1 MLSVKSFVFNEFQE
15 NTYVIWD
22 QTKACAIIDPG
33 CMHAYERQELKQ
45 FIESNGLL
53 PKLLLNTHCHIDHV
67 LGNDFVMQT
76 YQLPLHMHQAELA
89 TYEGTKKWTAMF
101 GIAPL
106 EVPEN
111 LVFLNPGEHIS
122 FGSTQL
128 EILFTP
134 GHSIASCSFLHRENL
149 QLFAGDVL
157 FNYSIGRT
165 DLPGGNLTVLLKS
178 IKENFLVLPDETRVY
193 AGHMEPT
200 TIGEERQQNPYL
212 RNLTASL

>member
-67 LGNDFVMQT
+67 LGNEFVADT
-76 YQLPLHMHQAELA
+76 FKLPLHLHEGELS
-89 TYEGTKKWTAMF
+89 TYQETKRWTALFNMPDLALPQQTVFIKEGEVLHF
-101 GIAPL
+101 G
-106 EVPEN
+106 ETE
-111 LVFLNPGEHIS
+111 
-122 FGSTQL
+122 L

-134 GHSIASCSFLHRENL
+134 GHSVASVSFFHRQSL
-149 QLFAGDVL
+149 QLFSGDVL
-157 FNYSIGRT
+157 FKRSIGRT
-165 DLPGGNLTVLLKS
+165 DLPGGSLPILLKS
-178 IKENFLVLPDETRVY
+178 IREQLYVLPAATKVYSGHFET
-193 AGHMEPT
+193 T
-200 TIGEERQQNPYL
+200 TIGEEMQYNPYT
-212 RNLTASL
+212 R